1 MWTQSDT
8 LVHKG
13 LCLVATRDK
22 PVCEDHIHVDSLFIG
37 VDRVVNEAVTIEVIF
52 KDNSGN
58 DYEYSKSISSIDSSL
73 IYKTRRIRG
82 DFSLYNLYLNC
93 WIAER
98 DSIAGFNN
106 NDTDLNTFSL
116 DSWILFL
123 VFIFWIDFYKE
134 TNQMDQVPSKR
145 KALFTFLLRALWDSN
160 SDKDYYN
167 LNSHALYKSLA
178 MPFSKNYQPSD
189 SINFITG
196 PLLKNKSVPIPRI
209 FTPIYDPCCFNRFSI
224 GDPIRPRE
232 GDREWYYHFI
242 LDQFIDI
249 SVLLEYNLT
258 FSSNEDVFYPYPIG
272 DITMDILAEVFNND
286 EKTFEEIGLMLK
298 NVVKESWK
306 DYKLSRSISA
316 VINSISSFGCFKSI
330 DGGLKEGINRCECCK
345 SSEERLM
352 KVAIEASNVRK
363 ELIKLFFLR
372 KSLNSFWKEKW
383 EEVY

>member
-178 MPFSKNYQPSD
+178 MPRFPK
-189 SINFITG
+189 IT
-196 PLLKNKSVPIPRI
+196 NQVIP
-209 FTPIYDPCCFNRFSI
+209 
-224 GDPIRPRE
+224 
-232 GDREWYYHFI
+232 
-242 LDQFIDI
+242 
-249 SVLLEYNLT
+249 
-258 FSSNEDVFYPYPIG
+258 
-272 DITMDILAEVFNND
+272 
-286 EKTFEEIGLMLK
+286 
-298 NVVKESWK
+298 
-306 DYKLSRSISA
+306 
-316 VINSISSFGCFKSI
+316 
-330 DGGLKEGINRCECCK
+330 
-345 SSEERLM
+345 
-352 KVAIEASNVRK
+352 
-363 ELIKLFFLR
+363 
-372 KSLNSFWKEKW
+372 
-383 EEVY
+383 